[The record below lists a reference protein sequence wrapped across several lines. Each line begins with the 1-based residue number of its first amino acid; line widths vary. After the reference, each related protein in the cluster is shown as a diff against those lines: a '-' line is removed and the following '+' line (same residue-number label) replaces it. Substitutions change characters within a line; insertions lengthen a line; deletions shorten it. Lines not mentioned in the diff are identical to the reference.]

1 MAKQKAPTEKQEEAF
16 IRQMY
21 QMAGCQV
28 VSFSQPR
35 ASKQTEGIP
44 DLRVYL
50 PRLGVSWW
58 HEVKRQSGGQYYARS
73 HGQTPAQQAFQQLAE
88 SCGEEYLVGARDVAA
103 QKLRELG
110 ILK

>member
-1 MAKQKAPTEKQEEAF
+1 MVKQTAPSEKAEEAF
-16 IRQMY
+16 IRKMY

-44 DLRVYL
+44 DLRIYH
-50 PRLGVSWW
+50 PRLGLAWW

-73 HGQTPAQQAFQQLAE
+73 HRQTPAQQAFQSLVE
-88 SCGEEYLVGARDVAA
+88 SCGEEYLMGARDVAEA
-103 QKLRELG
+103 KLRELG
-110 ILK
+110 LIV